1 MQRCVVWCVVCDTP
15 GLCGVGWGVYCFLL
29 LPVGVCFL
37 CGGVFLVCGGGLRT
51 QERVLYYFYA
61 YMFCKLWSD

>member
-1 MQRCVVWCVVCDTP
+1 MRHAGVVW
-15 GLCGVGWGVYCFLL
+15 GGVGGVLFFVAACWGV
-29 LPVGVCFL
+29 LPGVGVCS
-37 CGGVFLVCGGGLRT
+37 GVCGGGLRT

>member
-1 MQRCVVWCVVCDTP
+1 MQRFVVCVVCDTP

-37 CGGVFLVCGGGLRT
+37 CGGVVPVCGGGLRP

-61 YMFCKLWSD
+61 YMFL